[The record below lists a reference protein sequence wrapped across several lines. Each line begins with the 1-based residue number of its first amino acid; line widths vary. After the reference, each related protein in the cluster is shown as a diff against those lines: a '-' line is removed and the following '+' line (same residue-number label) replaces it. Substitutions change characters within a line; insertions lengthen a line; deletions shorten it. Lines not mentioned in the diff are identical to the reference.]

1 MSNSNRTFIDVQ
13 HLRQKLAAAPLEVL
27 VVDVRSK
34 EEFESGHVHG
44 AINIPLDQIPAR
56 AGELRAHSVVTVCGL
71 GGARSCNAAD
81 ALSAAGVGDVS
92 VLQGGQKAWADS
104 ENKSPSSEIAIQ
116 DLYPGTHAHCFG
128 CGRLNPEGHHLKS
141 YLRDVETIASF
152 RAPQKYSGGVPG
164 KAYGGLVA
172 SLLDCHGTAS
182 AAAFAARAEGV
193 PIAPG
198 AVLSRF
204 VTGSLKVDFKNPTP
218 LEVEL
223 LLRGRLRSLEGRKA
237 WIDLSLSAGDVVCA
251 TAEMLA
257 IRSRE

>member
-1 MSNSNRTFIDVQ
+1 MTDSNRTFIDAQ
-13 HLRQKLAAAPLEVL
+13 HLRQKLAAAPTEVL

-56 AGELRAHSVVTVCGL
+56 AGELRAPSIVTVCGL

-92 VLQGGQKAWADS
+92 VLEGGQKAWADS
-104 ENKSPSSEIAIQ
+104 EKESPLSEIAIQ
-116 DLYPGTHAHCFG
+116 DVYPNTHAHCFG

-141 YLRDVETIASF
+141 YLRGEETIASF
-152 RAPQKYSGGVPG
+152 QAPPKYSGGVPG

-182 AAAFAARAEGV
+182 AAAFAARADGV
-193 PIAPG
+193 RIAPG

-204 VTGSLKVDFKNPTP
+204 VTGSLKVDFKSPTP
-218 LEVEL
+218 LEAEL
-223 LLRGRLRSLEGRKA
+223 VIRGKLRSLEGRKV
-237 WIDLSLSAGDVVCA
+237 WIDLSLSSGDVICA
-251 TAEMLA
+251 TGEMLA
-257 IRSRE
+257 IRS